1 MIPSEAEPAA
11 VPVTPAI
18 QDTLLTLPVDAQP
31 KKKLKPGQMSY
42 TTGIGIGVW
51 VARRTFFVRKAIKQP
66 EGTNEINAAGGLS
79 IGWGEDAHAAWQK
92 SLYAL
97 DLIKTS

>member
-1 MIPSEAEPAA
+1 MSAEEPVAV

-18 QDTLLTLPVDAQP
+18 HSTLLTLPVDAQP
-31 KKKLKPGQMSY
+31 KTKLKPGQMSY

-51 VARRTFFVRKAIKQP
+51 VARRTFFVRKAINQP
-66 EGTNEINAAGGLS
+66 DCTNTINAMGGLS

-92 SLYAL
+92 ALYAL
-97 DLIKTS
+97 DLIKTN

>member
-1 MIPSEAEPAA
+1 MCGRTS
-11 VPVTPAI
+11 
-18 QDTLLTLPVDAQP
+18 L
-31 KKKLKPGQMSY
+31 
-42 TTGIGIGVW
+42 GIF
-51 VARRTFFVRKAIKQP
+51 RKMTYTFFVRKAIKQP